1 MMTSDS
7 YILVDVIAE
16 NGGIDGG
23 RVWIRRYPLIPGA
36 PCPVCNTSMFREKSL
51 STHVKAHFK
60 GCSPLLAEKWACSM
74 CERHYDTRQGVANH
88 FSQAHSIADGED
100 KDSSQQVSQR
110 SSQSASQR
118 VTPAS
123 QGVSCQYCGSHF
135 TTVRGLRNHER
146 ARHQVAVSDTLAT
159 QDDPSP
165 SSPIASK
172 NVPRLPWSVEE
183 ISRFRTAVEKH
194 GLHSNKIIAAAIG
207 NRTIKQVAQFKMRYI
222 KSHEQWAYKHL
233 NAPSLGSQKDQATQS
248 SPSTSP
254 SSRRSVSSRSQHSGS
269 VGSPDSRNDA
279 EEASSS
285 PSPSGVSIPLAFRGQ
300 RNPLL
305 EKADQLLAGLR
316 ARVHPTPDKRMGIS
330 ASSQHTCT
338 TPKVNTASTEVQSS
352 SSLTGLRLGS
362 LVWNDADAEARSSG
376 GGEGMCTPPPIEGI
390 ESLGMIDV

>member
-1 MMTSDS
+1 
-7 YILVDVIAE
+7 
-16 NGGIDGG
+16 
-23 RVWIRRYPLIPGA
+23 
-36 PCPVCNTSMFREKSL
+36 MFREKSL

-60 GCSPLLAEKWACSM
+60 GCSPSLAEKWACSM

-123 QGVSCQYCGSHF
+123 QGVSCRYCGSHF
-135 TTVRGLRNHER
+135 TTIRGLRNHER

-172 NVPRLPWSVEE
+172 NIPRLPWSVEE

-207 NRTIKQVAQFKMRYI
+207 TRTIKQVAQFKMRYI

-285 PSPSGVSIPLAFRGQ
+285 PSSSGVSIPLACRGQ

-305 EKADQLLAGLR
+305 KKADQLLAGLR

-338 TPKVNTASTEVQSS
+338 TPKDNTASTEVH
-352 SSLTGLRLGS
+352 LLRH
-362 LVWNDADAEARSSG
+362 
-376 GGEGMCTPPPIEGI
+376 
-390 ESLGMIDV
+390 

>member
-1 MMTSDS
+1 MTPD
-7 YILVDVIAE
+7 
-16 NGGIDGG
+16 
-23 RVWIRRYPLIPGA
+23 
-36 PCPVCNTSMFREKSL
+36 K
-51 STHVKAHFK
+51 
-60 GCSPLLAEKWACSM
+60 
-74 CERHYDTRQGVANH
+74 GVANH

-269 VGSPDSRNDA
+269 VEVQIHGTMLRRHHLHHHLPVY
-279 EEASSS
+279 
-285 PSPSGVSIPLAFRGQ
+285 PSPW
-300 RNPLL
+300 LL
-305 EKADQLLAGLR
+305 EGNGTLCWRRQ
-316 ARVHPTPDKRMGIS
+316 TS
-330 ASSQHTCT
+330 Y
-338 TPKVNTASTEVQSS
+338 
-352 SSLTGLRLGS
+352 
-362 LVWNDADAEARSSG
+362 
-376 GGEGMCTPPPIEGI
+376 
-390 ESLGMIDV
+390 